1 MSQTVAVVSSSPR
14 REVFDASFTGETCTV
29 QDMLAIAG
37 VSKVTLLKIL
47 DAANLLPIGK
57 VVSGGR
63 GRPAGSTSFVNVS
76 LADLEQF
83 VGNGSAI
90 PVSRVWLEKMG
101 LTVQQVER
109 TISEKSDN
117 PTIEFKL
124 TKLEE

>member
-63 GRPAGSTSFVNVS
+63 GRPAALFDRDAF
-76 LADLEQF
+76 LAVMQ
-83 VGNGSAI
+83 
-90 PVSRVWLEKMG
+90 
-101 LTVQQVER
+101 ER
-109 TISEKSDN
+109 TAAKGSKAKDTVKADAVAEPDEGDSETGEVRTMTVDEIN
-117 PTIEFKL
+117 AAL
-124 TKLEE
+124 AAQ

>member
-47 DAANLLPIGK
+47 DAANLAPIGK

-63 GRPAGSTSFVNVS
+63 GRPAALFDRDAFLAVMAERTAAKGSK
-76 LADLEQF
+76 AKD
-83 VGNGSAI
+83 
-90 PVSRVWLEKMG
+90 
-101 LTVQQVER
+101 TVQADAVAEPDDSDSETGEVR
-109 TISEKSDN
+109 TMTVDEINAALSAAE
-117 PTIEFKL
+117 
-124 TKLEE
+124 

>member
-63 GRPAGSTSFVNVS
+63 GRPAALFDRDAFLAVMQERNAAKGSK
-76 LADLEQF
+76 AKD
-83 VGNGSAI
+83 
-90 PVSRVWLEKMG
+90 
-101 LTVQQVER
+101 TVQADAVAEPDDSDSETGEVR
-109 TISEKSDN
+109 TMTVDEINAALAAAE
-117 PTIEFKL
+117 
-124 TKLEE
+124 